1 MDALSGRYHNLNLFG
16 ESFFSI
22 IDPEQQTRAK
32 VPSEYKTLHMD
43 KQRRNPSMSSG
54 NTFSRMFGQSPFTA
68 LQEHMRVVV
77 ECARAVQP
85 LLEALVA
92 GDQDRVTELKDRIF
106 EREAEA
112 DRIKHELRAHLP
124 KSLFMPVDRRDL
136 LEVLLLQDTIANVA
150 QDIAGLLIERKM
162 SIPDFLSDPLLKLT
176 ARCIDTVEHSGRV
189 IEELDE
195 LLAIGFRGR
204 EVDRVDEM
212 LKELNTIEDETDEL
226 GIALARALF
235 DHEDDLK
242 PVSVMMW
249 YQIIEWV
256 GDLADYAEKV
266 GDHLRLLIAK

>member
-1 MDALSGRYHNLNLFG
+1 
-16 ESFFSI
+16 
-22 IDPEQQTRAK
+22 
-32 VPSEYKTLHMD
+32 
-43 KQRRNPSMSSG
+43 MSNG

-68 LQEHMRVVV
+68 LQEHMRVVL
-77 ECARAVQP
+77 ECAREVPP
-85 LLEALVA
+85 LIEALVA
-92 GDQDRVTELKDRIF
+92 GDQDRVVEIKDRIF

-150 QDIAGLLIERKM
+150 QDVAGLLVERKM
-162 SIPDFLSDPLLKLT
+162 SIPEFLCEPLIELT
-176 ARCIDTVEHSGRV
+176 ARCLDTVEHAAKV

-235 DHEDDLK
+235 DHEDELK

>member
-1 MDALSGRYHNLNLFG
+1 
-16 ESFFSI
+16 
-22 IDPEQQTRAK
+22 
-32 VPSEYKTLHMD
+32 
-43 KQRRNPSMSSG
+43 MSNG
-54 NTFSRMFGQSPFTA
+54 NTFSRLFGLSPFTA
-68 LQEHMRVVV
+68 LQEHMGVVL
-77 ECARAVQP
+77 ECAREVQP
-85 LLEALVA
+85 LIEALVA
-92 GDQDRVTELKDRIF
+92 GDQTRVMELKDKIF
-106 EREAEA
+106 EKEAEA

-136 LEVLLLQDTIANVA
+136 LEVLHLQDTIANVA

-162 SIPDFLSDPLLKLT
+162 TIPDFLRKPLIELT
-176 ARCIDTVEHSGRV
+176 ARCIDTVEHSAKV
-189 IEELDE
+189 INELDE

-212 LKELNTIEDETDEL
+212 LTELNKIEDETDEL

-235 DHEDDLK
+235 DHEDELK

-249 YQIIEWV
+249 YQIIEWI

>member
-1 MDALSGRYHNLNLFG
+1 
-16 ESFFSI
+16 
-22 IDPEQQTRAK
+22 
-32 VPSEYKTLHMD
+32 
-43 KQRRNPSMSSG
+43 MSSG
-54 NTFSRMFGQSPFTA
+54 NTFSNLFGQSPFTS
-68 LQEHMRVVV
+68 LQQHMRVVLA
-77 ECARAVQP
+77 CAKEVKP
-85 LLEALVA
+85 LIEALVD
-92 GDQDRVTELKDRIF
+92 GDQDRVIASKDLIF

-112 DRIKHELRAHLP
+112 DRIKHELRANLP

-162 SIPDFLSDPLLKLT
+162 SIPEFLSAPLVELT
-176 ARCIDTVEHSGRV
+176 ARCIETVEHAAKV

-204 EVDRVDEM
+204 EVDRVDVM
-212 LKELNTIEDETDEL
+212 LTELNAIEDETDEL

-235 DHEDDLK
+235 NHEDELK

>member
-1 MDALSGRYHNLNLFG
+1 
-16 ESFFSI
+16 
-22 IDPEQQTRAK
+22 
-32 VPSEYKTLHMD
+32 
-43 KQRRNPSMSSG
+43 MSSG
-54 NTFSRMFGQSPFTA
+54 NTFSRMFGQSPFTS
-68 LQEHMRVVV
+68 LQQHMRVVQ
-77 ECARAVQP
+77 ECAREVQP
-85 LLEALVA
+85 LIEALVA
-92 GDQDRVTELKDRIF
+92 GEQERVIELKDRIF

-112 DRIKHELRAHLP
+112 DRIKHELRANLP

-136 LEVLLLQDTIANVA
+136 LEVLQLQDTIANVA

-162 SIPDFLSDPLLKLT
+162 TIHDFLRKPLIELT
-176 ARCIDTVEHSGRV
+176 ARCVDTVDHAAKV

-204 EVDRVDEM
+204 EVDLVDEM
-212 LKELNTIEDETDEL
+212 LRQLNTIEDETDEL

-235 DHEDDLK
+235 EHEDELK

>member
-1 MDALSGRYHNLNLFG
+1 
-16 ESFFSI
+16 
-22 IDPEQQTRAK
+22 
-32 VPSEYKTLHMD
+32 
-43 KQRRNPSMSSG
+43 MSNG
-54 NTFSRMFGQSPFTA
+54 NTFSKLFGQSPFTA
-68 LQEHMRVVV
+68 LQDHMRVVV
-77 ECARAVQP
+77 ECAREVQP
-85 LLEALVA
+85 LIEALVA
-92 GDQDRVTELKDRIF
+92 GDQEQVIQLKDRIF

-162 SIPDFLSDPLLKLT
+162 SIPDFLRDPLIELT
-176 ARCIDTVEHSGRV
+176 ARCVDTVEHAAKV

-204 EVDRVDEM
+204 EVDSVDQM
-212 LKELNTIEDETDEL
+212 LKELNLIEDETDEL
-226 GIALARALF
+226 GIALASALF
-235 DHEDDLK
+235 DHEDELK

-249 YQIIEWV
+249 YQIIEWI